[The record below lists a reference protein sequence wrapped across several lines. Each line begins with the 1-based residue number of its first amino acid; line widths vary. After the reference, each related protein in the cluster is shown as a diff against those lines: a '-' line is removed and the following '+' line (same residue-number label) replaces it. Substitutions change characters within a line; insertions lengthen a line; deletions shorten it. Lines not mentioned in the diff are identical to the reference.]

1 MYFFIAILCIFLLQ
15 NTINTTSY
23 SYVIDIA
30 RTLRVFFNF
39 LIKRNPNI
47 KRIKQITRLDIEEY
61 ISEINSRGYS
71 PRTVTGYLSIVR
83 TFLEDITRY
92 GWHDC
97 PESILFYSDDFPQE
111 IRTKT
116 RYIDGYILNQLN
128 KRSEEHTTE

>member
-1 MYFFIAILCIFLLQ
+1 YYFDGDEWDKDIWDRRNLPIPEEHINPSDNEYIINFSDIKNSYFKDQVKRYCKLR
-15 NTINTTSY
+15 INTTRY

-30 RTLRVFFNF
+30 RTLRLFFNF

-83 TFLEDITRY
+83 T
-92 GWHDC
+92 
-97 PESILFYSDDFPQE
+97 
-111 IRTKT
+111 
-116 RYIDGYILNQLN
+116 
-128 KRSEEHTTE
+128 